1 MADTVCLR
9 YSLGVCST
17 SAVYYSFASIYE
29 CTYVTRCAM
38 LRSLLY
44 ARRACVRT
52 KDVNL
57 VQLASADF
65 FTVFLIFMPRICIF
79 SL

>member
-1 MADTVCLR
+1 LSYVE
-9 YSLGVCST
+9 V
-17 SAVYYSFASIYE
+17 SAI
-29 CTYVTRCAM
+29 
-38 LRSLLY
+38 

-57 VQLASADF
+57 AQLASADF
-65 FTVFLIFMPRICIF
+65 FTLFHVFTPRIVIS